1 MATFRK
7 IWSPNLL
14 VGWLTEHLMR
24 LTKHHGLGNDFVIAL
39 EEVNGPLHGDATLAR
54 SLCDRRRGLGADGF
68 IIGSRPE
75 AGTTAPNGR
84 PIDVV
89 MRLWNADGS
98 RAEMSGNGIRCLGQA
113 LAMARDDH
121 EATYAVHTDGGFR
134 ELVVHDDAAHR
145 LATVSVTMGLVGD
158 GPAIPKAVSER
169 LAGDRHATADLG
181 NPHIVILVAD
191 LSSVDLVGTGSWIES
206 QFDAGINVEFI
217 AVGSEADSLDLLVWE
232 RGAGVTEACGTGATA
247 AAMLAHQ
254 WGLVGR
260 EVRVVMPGGS
270 AEVIVASGPDEEP
283 VLIGPSQHIATIEI
297 PDA

>member
-1 MATFRK
+1 
-7 IWSPNLL
+7 
-14 VGWLTEHLMR
+14 MR

-39 EEVNGPLHGDATLAR
+39 EEVNGPVHGDPTLAR

-68 IIGSRPE
+68 IVGSRPGLG
-75 AGTTAPNGR
+75 ATAPDGR
-84 PIDVV
+84 AIDVV
-89 MRLWNADGS
+89 MHLWNADGS

-121 EATYAVHTDGGFR
+121 QATYAVATDGGYR

-145 LATVSVTMGLVGD
+145 LATVSVTMGPVSQ
-158 GPAIPKAVSER
+158 GPAIPDAVSQR
-169 LAGDRHATADLG
+169 LVGDRYETADLG
-181 NPHIVILVAD
+181 NPHLVVLVSD
-191 LSSVDLVGTGSWIES
+191 LATVDLVGSGSWIES

-217 AVGSEADSLDLLVWE
+217 ALGAEADSLDLLVWE

-247 AAMLAHQ
+247 AATLAHR

-260 EVRVVMPGGS
+260 EVKVNMPGGS
-270 AEVIVASGPDEEP
+270 AEVIVAVSADAEP
-283 VLIGPSQHIATIEI
+283 VLIGPAQHIATIEI

>member
-1 MATFRK
+1 MR
-7 IWSPNLL
+7 SPNLPA
-14 VGWLTEHLMR
+14 GWLTERIMR

-39 EEVNGPLHGDATLAR
+39 EEVNGPLHGDASLAR
-54 SLCDRRRGLGADGF
+54 ALCDRRRGIGADGF
-68 IIGSRPE
+68 ILGSRP
-75 AGTTAPNGR
+75 AKGALGPDGQA
-84 PIDVV
+84 IDVV
-89 MRLWNADGS
+89 MQLWNADGS

-121 EATYAVHTDGGFR
+121 EATYAVSTDGGFR

-145 LATVSVTMGLVGD
+145 LSTVSVTMGLVGD
-158 GPAIPKAVSER
+158 GPAIPSSVSER
-169 LAGDRHATADLG
+169 LANDRHATADLG
-181 NPHIVILVAD
+181 NPHIVVLVAD
-191 LSSVDLVGTGSWIES
+191 LASVDLVGTGAWIES

-217 AVGSEADSLDLLVWE
+217 APGSEPDSLDLLVWE

-247 AAMLAHQ
+247 AATLAHQ

-270 AEVIVASGPDEEP
+270 AEVIVAATPDAEP
-283 VLIGPSQHIATIEI
+283 VLIGPSQHIATIEL

>member
-1 MATFRK
+1 
-7 IWSPNLL
+7 
-14 VGWLTEHLMR
+14 MR

-39 EEVNGPLHGDATLAR
+39 EEVNGPLRGDATLAR
-54 SLCDRRRGLGADGF
+54 ALCDRRRVIGADGL
-68 IIGSRPE
+68 IIGSRPSE
-75 AGTTAPNGR
+75 DVTGPGGR

-89 MRLWNADGS
+89 MHLWNADGS

-121 EATYAVHTDGGFR
+121 EATYAVFTDGGFR
-134 ELVVHDDAAHR
+134 ELVVHDDANHR
-145 LATVSVTMGLVGD
+145 LATVSVTMGLVGE
-158 GPAIPKAVSER
+158 GPAVPPSVLER
-169 LAGDRHATADLG
+169 LGGDRHATADLG
-181 NPHIVILVAD
+181 NPHLVVLVSD
-191 LSSVDLVGTGSWIES
+191 LSSVDLVGTGAWIES

-217 AVGSEADSLDLLVWE
+217 ATGTEPDSLDLLVWE

-247 AAMLAHQ
+247 AATLAHQ

-270 AEVIVASGPDEEP
+270 AEVIVAPSPDAEP
-283 VLIGPSQHIATIEI
+283 ILIGPSQHIATLEL

>member
-1 MATFRK
+1 
-7 IWSPNLL
+7 
-14 VGWLTEHLMR
+14 MR

-54 SLCDRRRGLGADGF
+54 ALCDRRRGIGADGF
-68 IIGSRPE
+68 IVGSRPS
-75 AGTTAPNGR
+75 GDVTGPGGR

-89 MRLWNADGS
+89 MHLWNADGS

-121 EATYAVHTDGGFR
+121 EATYAVFTDGGFR

-145 LATVSVTMGLVGD
+145 LATVSVTMGLVGE
-158 GPAIPKAVSER
+158 GPAVPPSVSER
-169 LAGDRHATADLG
+169 LGSDRHATADLG
-181 NPHIVILVAD
+181 NPHLVVLVSD
-191 LSSVDLVGTGSWIES
+191 LSSVDLVGAGAWIES

-217 AVGSEADSLDLLVWE
+217 ATGTESDSLDLLVWE

-247 AAMLAHQ
+247 AATLAHQ

-270 AEVIVASGPDEEP
+270 AEVIVAPSPDAEP
-283 VLIGPSQHIATIEI
+283 ILIGPSQHIATLEL

>member
-1 MATFRK
+1 MR
-7 IWSPNLL
+7 SPNLL
-14 VGWLTEHLMR
+14 VGWLTERIMR

-54 SLCDRRRGLGADGF
+54 SLCDRRRGIGADGF
-68 IIGSRPE
+68 IIGSRP
-75 AGTTAPNGR
+75 ANGAKG
-84 PIDVV
+84 PHGQAIDVV
-89 MRLWNADGS
+89 MQLWNADGS

-121 EATYAVHTDGGFR
+121 EATYAVSTDGGFR

-145 LATVSVTMGLVGD
+145 LSTVSVTMGLVGD
-158 GPAIPKAVSER
+158 GPAIPSSVSER
-169 LAGDRHATADLG
+169 LANDRHATADLG
-181 NPHIVILVAD
+181 NPHIVVLVAD
-191 LSSVDLVGTGSWIES
+191 LASVDLVGTGAWIES

-217 AVGSEADSLDLLVWE
+217 ATGSEPDSLDLLVWE

-247 AAMLAHQ
+247 AATLAHQ

-270 AEVIVASGPDEEP
+270 AEVIVAPTPDGEP
-283 VLIGPSQHIATIEI
+283 VLIGPSQHIATIEL

>member
-1 MATFRK
+1 
-7 IWSPNLL
+7 
-14 VGWLTEHLMR
+14 MR

-39 EEVNGPLHGDATLAR
+39 EEVNGPLRGDATLAR
-54 SLCDRRRGLGADGF
+54 ALCDRRRGIGADGL
-68 IIGSRPE
+68 IIGSRPSE
-75 AGTTAPNGR
+75 DVTGPGGR

-89 MRLWNADGS
+89 MHLWNADGS

-121 EATYAVHTDGGFR
+121 EATYAVFTDGGFR
-134 ELVVHDDAAHR
+134 ELVVHDDANHR
-145 LATVSVTMGLVGD
+145 LATVSVTMGLVGE
-158 GPAIPKAVSER
+158 GPAVPPSVLER
-169 LAGDRHATADLG
+169 LGGDRHATADLG
-181 NPHIVILVAD
+181 NPHLVVLVSD
-191 LSSVDLVGTGSWIES
+191 LSSVDLVGTGAWIES

-217 AVGSEADSLDLLVWE
+217 ATGTEPDSLDLLVWE

-247 AAMLAHQ
+247 AATLAHQ

-270 AEVIVASGPDEEP
+270 AEVIVAPSPDAEP
-283 VLIGPSQHIATIEI
+283 ILIGPSQHIATLEL